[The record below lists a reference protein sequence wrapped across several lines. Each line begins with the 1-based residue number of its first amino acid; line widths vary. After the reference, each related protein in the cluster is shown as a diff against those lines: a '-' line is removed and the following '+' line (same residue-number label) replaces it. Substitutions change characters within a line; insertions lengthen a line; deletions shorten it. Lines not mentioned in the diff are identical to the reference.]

1 MTETRGPRIHDLVEV
16 RLTGRVM
23 TEATDGRVYVM
34 LRHPGDGSALVE
46 LSFATE
52 DVVSLERAN
61 V

>member
-16 RLTGRVM
+16 RLTGVV
-23 TEATDGRVYVM
+23 TADATDGRVYVM
-34 LRHPGDGSALVE
+34 LRHPNDGNALVE

-52 DVVSLERAN
+52 DLVSLERAD